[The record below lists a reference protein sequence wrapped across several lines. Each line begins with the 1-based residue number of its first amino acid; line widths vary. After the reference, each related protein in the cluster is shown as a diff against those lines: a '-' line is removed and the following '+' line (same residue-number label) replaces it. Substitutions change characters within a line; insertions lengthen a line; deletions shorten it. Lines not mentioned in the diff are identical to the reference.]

1 MVFFNESSFFE
12 PKLEQ
17 SLLSLN
23 SICSTHSNAILF
35 KFSIALEQ
43 TTIHTAT
50 EFVDNFNILLDGIRI
65 CSDDSTQKKK
75 LNQKYLKHF
84 EGNVQDASNYEK
96 MKVKFETSAKKYQC
110 HLKLANTYKRGT
122 YFTS

>member
-1 MVFFNESSFFE
+1 M
-12 PKLEQ
+12 
-17 SLLSLN
+17 N

>member
-1 MVFFNESSFFE
+1 M
-12 PKLEQ
+12 
-17 SLLSLN
+17 N

-50 EFVDNFNILLDGIRI
+50 EFVDNLEIKFQLTNILLDGIRI